1 MSGGG
6 RPAAFFDLD
15 RTLIAGSSAFVFAKA
30 ARAAGI
36 VPLRQFAS
44 AAYQS
49 AKFAMTGATDATSES
64 VRDQMLAGVGGL
76 RQSDITELN
85 ETVLPQLL
93 GLIRPE
99 ARAVLDQHHRAGRAT
114 YIVSASPVEIV
125 EPLARAL
132 GMTGG
137 IGTVA
142 EVDDGLYTGRLDGPF
157 CYGPGKA
164 EAIAALAERDGI
176 DLANSWSYS
185 DSASDVPMME
195 IVGHGVAVNP
205 DAKMARIARD
215 RGWPTVVF
223 SRPTATLVRR
233 TSLASAAAT
242 LGAACYWVGVRRGLR
257 LARSVGRSAGRPR

>member
-1 MSGGG
+1 MSVPS
-6 RPAAFFDLD
+6 RQAAFFDLD
-15 RTLIAGSSAFVFAKA
+15 RTLIAGSSAFVFARA
-30 ARAAGI
+30 ARSAGL
-36 VPLRQFAS
+36 VPLGQFVS
-44 AAYQS
+44 AAWQS
-49 AKFAMTGATDATSES
+49 AKFRLTGATDATSES
-64 VRDQMLAGVGGL
+64 ARDRMLAGVGGL
-76 RQSDITELN
+76 RQSEITELN
-85 ETVLPQLL
+85 ETVLPELL

-99 ARAVLDQHHRAGRAT
+99 ARAVLEQHHRAGRAT

-142 EVDDGLYTGRLDGPF
+142 EVADGLYTGRLTGPF

-164 EAIAALAERDGI
+164 EAIAELAARESI

-195 IVGHGVAVNP
+195 IVGHAVAVNP
-205 DAKMARIARD
+205 DPKMARIARE

-223 SRPTATLVRR
+223 SKPTATLVRR
-233 TSLASAAAT
+233 TSLGSAGAVLAAGFYM
-242 LGAACYWVGVRRGLR
+242 LGVRRGLW
-257 LARSVGRSAGRPR
+257 LARSAGRRR